1 MKFKYQKKRN
11 IFKAF
16 LYSINGVKA
25 AWRNEIAFRQEVV
38 LFISSIPFA
47 VLLGDSL
54 LQIVALLGVL
64 LFVIVVELLN
74 SAIETVINRISTDYH
89 ILSGRAKDMSSAAV
103 LGALLIAAF
112 TWVSILIE
120 NIFL

>member
-89 ILSGRAKDMSSAAV
+89 ILSGRAKDMGSAAV

>member
-54 LQIVALLGVL
+54 LQIVALLGVI

>member
-1 MKFKYQKKRN
+1 
-11 IFKAF
+11 
-16 LYSINGVKA
+16 
-25 AWRNEIAFRQEVV
+25 
-38 LFISSIPFA
+38 
-47 VLLGDSL
+47 
-54 LQIVALLGVL
+54 
-64 LFVIVVELLN
+64 
-74 SAIETVINRISTDYH
+74 VINRISTDYH

>member
-1 MKFKYQKKRN
+1 MKFKFKKKRN

-16 LYSINGVKA
+16 LNSINGVKA

-74 SAIETVINRISTDYH
+74 SAIETVINRISTGYH

>member
-1 MKFKYQKKRN
+1 MKFKFKKKRN

-16 LYSINGVKA
+16 LNSINGVKA

>member
-89 ILSGRAKDMSSAAV
+89 ILSRRAKDMSSAAV

>member
-54 LQIVALLGVL
+54 LQTVALLGVL

-74 SAIETVINRISTDYH
+74 SPIETVINRISTDYH

>member
-47 VLLGDSL
+47 VLLGDSR

>member
-54 LQIVALLGVL
+54 LQTVALLGVL

>member
-1 MKFKYQKKRN
+1 MKFKFKKKRN

-16 LYSINGVKA
+16 LNSINGVKA

-89 ILSGRAKDMSSAAV
+89 ILSRRAKDMSSAAV